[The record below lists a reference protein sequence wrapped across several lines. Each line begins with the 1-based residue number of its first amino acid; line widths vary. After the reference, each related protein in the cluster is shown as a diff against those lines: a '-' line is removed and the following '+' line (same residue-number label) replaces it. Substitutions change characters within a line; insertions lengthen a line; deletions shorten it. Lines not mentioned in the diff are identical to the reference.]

1 MPVHVNF
8 LARIPLLAPLP
19 AELREQLAAR
29 MRRLELPRRA
39 VALEKGRQ
47 GQGLGFV
54 LNGRLQGLDFTL
66 DGREAGLYFVGPGDF
81 FGELSTIDGLAA
93 PEHVVAIAKSE
104 ILHLPEADARQL
116 LLAHPQAAAALARRL
131 AARLRMTIAQRS
143 LLALP
148 NPLTRLAAQLLALA
162 DAEGMISD
170 APTHQEIAIMI
181 NTTRETVS
189 RNIQTLLAQ
198 GLVARD
204 GNHLRL
210 MRIEALRALLA
221 SEAQESPRSGG

>member
-1 MPVHVNF
+1 MAVHVNF

-19 AELREQLAAR
+19 AELLAQLAAR
-29 MRRLELPRRA
+29 MRRIELPRRA
-39 VALEKGRQ
+39 VALEKGRL

-54 LNGRLQGLDFTL
+54 LSGRLQGLDFTL

-93 PEHVVAIAKSE
+93 PEYVVAIAKSE
-104 ILHLPEADARQL
+104 VLHLPEADARQL
-116 LLAHPQAAAALARRL
+116 LLSHPEAAAALARRL
-131 AARLRMTIAQRS
+131 AARLRATIAQRS

-148 NPLTRLAAQLLALA
+148 NPLSRLAAQLLALA
-162 DAEGMISD
+162 GPEGVIVD

-198 GLVARD
+198 GLVTRD
-204 GNHLRL
+204 GNRLRL
-210 MRIEALRALLA
+210 VRIEALRALLA
-221 SEAQESPRSGG
+221 NDAKNLG